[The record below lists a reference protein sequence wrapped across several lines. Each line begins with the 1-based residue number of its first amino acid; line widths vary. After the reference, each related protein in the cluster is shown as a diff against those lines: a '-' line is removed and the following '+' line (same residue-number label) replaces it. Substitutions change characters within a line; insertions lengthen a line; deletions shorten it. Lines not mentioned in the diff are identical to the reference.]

1 MKSAYEIVPLNS
13 VKKYLKKLKDRRLK
27 ELFVDLIY
35 SEIAENPYD
44 GIEKK
49 GDLSGIWVRK
59 LRYKR
64 TDYRVAYLIEDDE
77 DKKLYLFCWLGL
89 TRVSIRVEEVLTL
102 NKNVFRLVSSAQ
114 ILESFSVSLGRGSI
128 VSYNTSN
135 ST

>member
-49 GDLSGIWVRK
+49 GDLSGIWVRE
-59 LRYKR
+59 LRYKK
-64 TDYRVAYLIEDDE
+64 TEYRVAYLIEDDE
-77 DKKLYLFCWLGL
+77 DKK
-89 TRVSIRVEEVLTL
+89 VIPVL
-102 NKNVFRLVSSAQ
+102 LVGTH
-114 ILESFSVSLGRGSI
+114 ESFYMELKKCLC
-128 VSYNTSN
+128 
-135 ST
+135 